1 MFSTEMLNSVKGDNK
16 QSLSLMRFP
25 NTKASVIRVRSE
37 PKPIPAHSQKSEM
50 KLNWRLSIILP
61 KQSSQKP
68 PNCLPLTPVNASNRQ
83 R

>member
-16 QSLSLMRFP
+16 QSSSLMRLP
-25 NTKASVIRVRSE
+25 NAETSVIRVRSE
-37 PKPIPAHSQKSEM
+37 PKPIPAHSRKSEM
-50 KLNWRLSIILP
+50 KPNWCLSNILP
-61 KQSSQKP
+61 KQSAQTA